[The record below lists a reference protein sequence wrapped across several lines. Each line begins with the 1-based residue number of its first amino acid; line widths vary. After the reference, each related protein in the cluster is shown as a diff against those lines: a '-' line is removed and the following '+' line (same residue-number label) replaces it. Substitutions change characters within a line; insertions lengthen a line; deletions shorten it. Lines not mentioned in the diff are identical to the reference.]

1 MGCVSLG
8 WHCLFLAL
16 QPSVLLLSVAAKEL
30 YSQGNVVVPLAGVYP
45 HVAGKERG
53 LQGIRHCALMVSVC
67 LENLERREKPGMRFP
82 LLAQLGQDQPRQTPL
97 GML

>member
-1 MGCVSLG
+1 MAPALGRVQCPVGCVSLG

-16 QPSVLLLSVAAKEL
+16 QPSVHLLSVAAKEL

-53 LQGIRHCALMVSVC
+53 LQGICHCALMVSVC
-67 LENLERREKPGMRFP
+67 LENLERREKLGMRFP
-82 LLAQLGQDQPRQTPL
+82 LLAQ
-97 GML
+97 